1 MAIKI
6 VGIYLFLGLVF
17 LALVELTTHRITR
30 KFNDVVLDNRIQSA
44 DVGAPVSARIAGIM
58 TAVNLWVQWPLL
70 AVSLLVNKTK
80 KGDGK

>member
-6 VGIYLFLGLVF
+6 VGVYLFAGLVF

-30 KFNDVVLDNRIQSA
+30 KFNDVVTDNRIQSA
-44 DVGAPVSARIAGIM
+44 DIGVPVSTRTAGIM

-70 AVSLLVNKTK
+70 AVSLLVNKSK
-80 KGDGK
+80 KGEGK